1 MNITAAMETRL
12 WRQAFQHLGSQGLS
26 AFVNQC
32 MREYVNTS
40 STNVVGL
47 LRSEWV
53 GVDVLNALS
62 EGLRLAGIESPVAKK
77 ATSLSMLNRHRRYLN
92 LSLIQALPPQVVPEE
107 LIEFRLHLD
116 IGV

>member
-12 WRQAFQHLGSQGLS
+12 WRQAFQHPGSQGLS
-26 AFVNQC
+26 SFVNQC

-47 LRSEWV
+47 RSEWV
-53 GVDVLNALS
+53 GIDVLNALR
-62 EGLRLAGIESPVAKK
+62 EGFRQAGIESPVAKK
-77 ATSLSMLNRHRRYLN
+77 ATSLSMLNRHRRHLN
-92 LSLIQALPPQVVPEE
+92 LSLIQALPPRVVPEE